1 VVLSGSL
8 QAGNWSSGGGH
19 AKVGDSEPLHTPF
32 VRFTLQTSIQRLSAE
47 CQNSFAM
54 MIHQRTDSRWAV
66 SIFVGIMVA
75 CLLGFVASHTKG
87 ALWLFNA
94 AQAEFAAA
102 VTLGS
107 EGTLVAAKKSDMKPK
122 LPIEAPPVGN

>member
-1 VVLSGSL
+1 VVLSGSF

-19 AKVGDSEPLHTPF
+19 AKGGDSEPLHTPF
-32 VRFTLQTSIQRLSAE
+32 VRFTLQTSIQRMSAE
-47 CQNSFAM
+47 CQKVIRNDD
-54 MIHQRTDSRWAV
+54 HQRTV

-94 AQAEFAAA
+94 AQAEFAGA

-107 EGTLVAAKKSDMKPK
+107 EPTLVAAKKPVKY
-122 LPIEAPPVGN
+122 EAVIANWKRHRSVTE

>member
-1 VVLSGSL
+1 M
-8 QAGNWSSGGGH
+8 
-19 AKVGDSEPLHTPF
+19 P
-32 VRFTLQTSIQRLSAE
+32 RFIR
-47 CQNSFAM
+47 NDD
-54 MIHQRTDSRWAV
+54 HQRTDSRWAV

-94 AQAEFAAA
+94 AQAEFAGA

-107 EGTLVAAKKSDMKPK
+107 EPTLVAAKKPVRY
-122 LPIEAPPVGN
+122 EAVIANWKRHRSVTERSE

>member
-1 VVLSGSL
+1 MNV
-8 QAGNWSSGGGH
+8 H
-19 AKVGDSEPLHTPF
+19 
-32 VRFTLQTSIQRLSAE
+32 RLLKELETAAIAAACHPSVDRL
-47 CQNSFAM
+47 C
-54 MIHQRTDSRWAV
+54 RDSRWAG

-94 AQAEFAAA
+94 AQAEFAGA

-107 EGTLVAAKKSDMKPK
+107 EPTLVAAKK
-122 LPIEAPPVGN
+122 PVRHEVVIANWKRHRLVTERSE

>member
-1 VVLSGSL
+1 MVLSGSL

-19 AKVGDSEPLHTPF
+19 AKAGDSEPLHDPV
-32 VRFTLQTSIQRLSAE
+32 VRFNLQMSIQRGSGE
-47 CQNSFAM
+47 CRNIRHHDS
-54 MIHQRTDSRWAV
+54 HQTHRGWAV

-94 AQAEFAAA
+94 AQAEFAGA

-107 EGTLVAAKKSDMKPK
+107 EPTLVAAKK
-122 LPIEAPPVGN
+122 PVRY